1 MRRGV
6 ALIGVVSTV
15 VVLAALPAAAGTEVY
30 WPIPKL
36 IRMLDGARVSVPG
49 GVIRLDSETTLCAGR
64 GTPRRVRGAR
74 AWRSFACTY
83 TLFTR
88 KGVDRDLDFRVEIRD
103 ARRFRITEA
112 HWVGETR

>member
-6 ALIGVVSTV
+6 TLIGVVSAAV
-15 VVLAALPAAAGTEVY
+15 ALAVPVADAGTEVY

-36 IRMLDGARVSVPG
+36 MRMLDGARVSVPG
-49 GVIRLDSETTLCAGR
+49 GVVRLDSETTLCAGR
-64 GTPRRVRGAR
+64 GASRRVRGAR

-88 KGVDRDLDFRVEIRD
+88 KGVDRDLDFRVQIRD
-103 ARRFRITEA
+103 ARRFRVTDA
-112 HWVGETR
+112 HWVAVTR

>member
-6 ALIGVVSTV
+6 ALIGVVSIAV
-15 VVLAALPAAAGTEVY
+15 AVAAPSAAAGTEIY
-30 WPIPKL
+30 WSIPKL
-36 IRMLDGARVSVPG
+36 MRMLDGTRVSVSG
-49 GVIRLDSETTLCAGR
+49 GAVHLDSETTLCAGR

-88 KGVDRDLDFRVEIRD
+88 KGVDRDLDFRIVVRD
-103 ARRFRITEA
+103 ARRFRVTDA